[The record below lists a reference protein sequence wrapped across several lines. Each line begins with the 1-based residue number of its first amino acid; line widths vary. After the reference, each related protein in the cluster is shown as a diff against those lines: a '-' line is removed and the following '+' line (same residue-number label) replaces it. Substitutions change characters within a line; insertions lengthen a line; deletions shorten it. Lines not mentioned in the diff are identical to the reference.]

1 MNCRELCRVWV
12 ENKGVVKRISVQEGD
27 AVERKESEGNYGVE
41 RSWAF
46 MADGPWTVTQQR
58 GSIAGYWHIVLTDG
72 MNNAPP
78 AVIDS
83 E

>member
-1 MNCRELCRVWV
+1 M
-12 ENKGVVKRISVQEGD
+12 KASSSVFRSKMAMLWKE
-27 AVERKESEGNYGVE
+27 KESEGKYGVE

-46 MADGPWTVTQQR
+46 MVGGPWRVTQQR
-58 GSIAGYWHIVLTDG
+58 GSIAGLWHIVPTDG